1 MIRIVTDTASDIL
14 RHEAAAMNINII
26 SLEITFE
33 DGACPHETEQDIQR
47 FYQRLIA
54 CKNLPITSRPS
65 PAAYIKI
72 IEEAKAAGD
81 DVLIL
86 TLSSGLSG
94 TWESAEQA
102 KQMAEYDRVRVVDTH
117 QAILT
122 QRLLVEHAVRMR
134 DEGKTLHEIADEIE
148 SMRDR
153 VVVCGVVDTLVYL
166 KKGGRIPA
174 SLAIIGEALH
184 IKPVI
189 VLEDKILKTM
199 GKVRGRKQ
207 GVSLLYKRMEEDNF
221 DRTGPVYFG
230 YTSDKSIVETFM
242 HETLDRYGLKNE
254 TIYPIGGIIGTHC
267 GTSCIAVA
275 YLKGN

>member
-1 MIRIVTDTASDIL
+1 MIRIVTDTASDIT
-14 RHEAAAMNINII
+14 RDEASAMHVDIVA
-26 SLEITFE
+26 LEITFD
-33 DGACPHETEQDIQR
+33 DGPCPHETRQDIER
-47 FYQRLIA
+47 FYERLIA
-54 CKNLPITSRPS
+54 SKNLPTTSRPS
-65 PAAYIKI
+65 PDAYIRI
-72 IEEAKAAGD
+72 IEEARTAGD

-86 TLSSGLSG
+86 SLSSGLSG

-122 QRLLVEHAVRMR
+122 QRLLVEHAVHMR
-134 DEGKTLHEIADEIE
+134 DAGKSLGEIADEIE
-148 SMRDR
+148 AMRDR
-153 VVVCGVVDTLVYL
+153 VVVCGVVDTLIYL

-174 SLAIIGEALH
+174 SLAIIGAALN

-207 GVSLLYKRMEEDNF
+207 GLSLLHKRMDEDNF
-221 DRTGPVYFG
+221 DRNGPVYFG
-230 YTSDKSIVETFM
+230 YTSDKSITEAFMQETV
-242 HETLDRYGLKNE
+242 DRYGLKNKN
-254 TIYPIGGIIGTHC
+254 IYPIGGIIGTHC
-267 GTSCIAVA
+267 GTNCIAVA

>member
-14 RHEAAAMNINII
+14 RHEAAAMNVDIVA
-26 SLEITFE
+26 LEITFD
-33 DGACPHETEQDIQR
+33 DGPCPHETAEDIER
-47 FYQRLIA
+47 FYERLIA

-65 PAAYIKI
+65 PAAYIKFI
-72 IEEAKAAGD
+72 DAAKAAGD

-122 QRLLVEHAVRMR
+122 QRLLVEQAVRMR
-134 DEGKTLHEIADEIE
+134 NEGKSLNEIADAIE
-148 SMRDR
+148 AMRDR
-153 VVVCGVVDTLVYL
+153 VTVCGVVDTLKFL
-166 KKGGRIPA
+166 KKGGRVPA
-174 SLAIIGEALH
+174 SLAIIGEALN

-189 VLEDKILKTM
+189 VLEDKILQTM

-207 GVSLLYKRMEEDNF
+207 GLSLLHKRMEEDNF
-221 DRTGPVYFG
+221 DPDAPIYFG
-230 YTSDKSIVETFM
+230 YTSDKSIVEAFM
-242 HETLDRYGLKNE
+242 HETAAKYGLKE
-254 TIYPIGGIIGTHC
+254 EIIHPVGGIIGTHC

-275 YLKGN
+275 YFRKN

>member
-14 RHEAAAMNINII
+14 RHEATAMNVDIVP
-26 SLEITFE
+26 LEITFD
-33 DGACPHETEQDIQR
+33 DGPCPHETDQDIER

-54 CKNLPITSRPS
+54 SKNLPTTSRPS
-65 PAAYIKI
+65 PEAYIKI
-72 IEEAKAAGD
+72 INEAKAAGD

-122 QRLLVEHAVRMR
+122 QRLLVEQAVHMR
-134 DEGKTLHEIADEIE
+134 DEGKLLHEIADAIE

-153 VVVCGVVDTLVYL
+153 VVVCGVVDTLLYL
-166 KKGGRIPA
+166 KKGGRVPA
-174 SLAIIGEALH
+174 SLAIIGDALH

-207 GVSLLYKRMEEDNF
+207 GLNLLHKRMEEDSF
-221 DRTGPVYFG
+221 DRKRPVYFG
-230 YTSDKSIVETFM
+230 YTSDKSISEAFMRETVAR
-242 HETLDRYGLKNE
+242 HGLKDE
-254 TIYPIGGIIGTHC
+254 IIHPVGGIIGTHC

-275 YLKGN
+275 YFKGN